1 MGDLR
6 APSSA
11 ALLPSRFDAARLRP
25 VEPGSVSAR
34 LCERTRALVQ
44 ACRLGAGPATRP
56 FWRPWA
62 RPRIEWPWGVFHVR
76 EAEVAYRACLQLDGS
91 WTMADAA
98 NALGRRRIRAAALA
112 ADAAWW
118 RPLTAQ
124 DAWDAG
130 VAHSL
135 ARLKGFRPRRATLIV
150 VEQASIDGEGLEVL
164 TTLEQ
169 QAWNWPRAVRVV
181 LVGADAPDMARPLGF

>member
-1 MGDLR
+1 MS
-6 APSSA
+6 APRVA
-11 ALLPSRFDAARLRP
+11 ALLASRFDAARLRP

-56 FWRPWA
+56 FWQPLA
-62 RPRIEWPWGVFHVR
+62 VPRIEWPWGVFHVR
-76 EAEVAYRACLQLDGS
+76 EAEAAYRACLQLDGS
-91 WTMADAA
+91 WAMADAGSA
-98 NALGRRRIRAAALA
+98 SGRWRIRAAALA

-118 RPLTAQ
+118 RPLAAH

-135 ARLKGFRPRRATLIV
+135 SGLKGFRPRRATLIV
-150 VEQASIDGEGLEVL
+150 VEQAPIDGEGLAML
-164 TTLEQ
+164 ATLEQ

-181 LVGADAPDMARPLGF
+181 LVGGDAPGMARPLGF

>member
-1 MGDLR
+1 
-6 APSSA
+6 
-11 ALLPSRFDAARLRP
+11 LPGRFDAARLRP
-25 VEPGSVSAR
+25 VEPDAVSAR

-56 FWRPWA
+56 FWQPWA
-62 RPRIEWPWGVFHVR
+62 APRIEWPFGIFHVR
-76 EAEVAYRACLQLDGS
+76 QAEVAYRACLQLDGS
-91 WTMADAA
+91 WAMADARGSP
-98 NALGRRRIRAAALA
+98 GRWRIRARALA

-118 RPLTAQ
+118 RSLTEG

-135 ARLKGFRPRRATLIV
+135 PQLQGFRPRRATLIV
-150 VEQASIDGEGLEVL
+150 VEQAPIDHEGLATL
-164 TTLEQ
+164 AALEQ

-181 LVGADAPDMARPLGF
+181 LVGVEPPALARPLGF